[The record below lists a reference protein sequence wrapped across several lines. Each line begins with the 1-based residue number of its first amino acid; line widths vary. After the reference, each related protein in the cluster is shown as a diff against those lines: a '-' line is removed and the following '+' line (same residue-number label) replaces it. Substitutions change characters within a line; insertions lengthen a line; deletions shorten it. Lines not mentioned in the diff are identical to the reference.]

1 MTDKL
6 LFFRKGDSFAFCHVI
21 VSDPCILTASLQP
34 VSYRAVPCVPVP
46 STQAVFPR
54 KYKMILMLTPS
65 SLPVYHFSKLMQ
77 RENVKWLFSCQC
89 FFQHKARSR
98 IFPEKKRQKLS
109 SSIAKTIFF
118 LYLLL
123 LSYMSQVM
131 LRMSYLVILLIL
143 YILKLL
149 ILI

>member
-1 MTDKL
+1 MAYCIYFCNVLKKQISL
-6 LFFRKGDSFAFCHVI
+6 LFRVIFSLLIGNTIDCHF
-21 VSDPCILTASLQP
+21 
-34 VSYRAVPCVPVP
+34 SYYNISHVLLIRY
-46 STQAVFPR
+46 QYIIR
-54 KYKMILMLTPS
+54 KYKMILMLAPS

-109 SSIAKTIFF
+109 SSIAKTIVS

-131 LRMSYLVILLIL
+131 LRMSYLVILPIR
-143 YILKLL
+143 YI
-149 ILI
+149 IRYC

>member
-1 MTDKL
+1 MAYCIYFCNVLKKQISL
-6 LFFRKGDSFAFCHVI
+6 LFRVIFSLIIGNTIDSHFSYYISHVFLI
-21 VSDPCILTASLQP
+21 RYPHGI
-34 VSYRAVPCVPVP
+34 
-46 STQAVFPR
+46 R
-54 KYKMILMLTPS
+54 KYKMILMLAPS

-109 SSIAKTIFF
+109 SSIAKTIVS

-131 LRMSYLVILLIL
+131 LRMSYLVILPIR
-143 YILKLL
+143 YI
-149 ILI
+149 IRYC

>member
-1 MTDKL
+1 MKISLKTLRFKNDPIKLSNSTTDNI
-6 LFFRKGDSFAFCHVI
+6 SHI
-21 VSDPCILTASLQP
+21 VLIRYPRGI
-34 VSYRAVPCVPVP
+34 
-46 STQAVFPR
+46 R
-54 KYKMILMLTPS
+54 KYKMILMLAPS

-109 SSIAKTIFF
+109 SSIAKTIVS

-131 LRMSYLVILLIL
+131 LRMSYLVIYL
-143 YILKLL
+143 YVMLKE
-149 ILI
+149 ITNA